1 MAKEII
7 RTDKAPAPL
16 GGAPYNQ
23 AVKTGNLVFLAG
35 QIPVDAETG
44 ALVEGGVTEQAHK
57 CFDNVAAILEA
68 AGSDLSKVVRAQ
80 VYMIDLAEFG
90 EMNAVYAERMGEP
103 YPARSTFQVAGLP
116 AGARVEIEIGRAHV

>member
-7 RTDKAPAPL
+7 RTDNAPAPL

-23 AVKTGNLVFLAG
+23 AVRTGNLVFLAG
-35 QIPVDAETG
+35 QIPIDVATG
-44 ALVEGGVTEQAHK
+44 ALVEGGITEQTHA

-68 AGSDLSKVVRAQ
+68 AGSDLTKVVRAQ

-90 EMNAVYAERMGEP
+90 DMNAVYAERMGEP
-103 YPARSTFQVAGLP
+103 FPARSTFQVAGLP
-116 AGARVEIEIGRAHV
+116 AGARVEIEVVAEV

>member
-7 RTDKAPAPL
+7 RTDNAPAPL

-23 AVKTGNLVFLAG
+23 AVKAGGLVFLAG
-35 QIPVDAETG
+35 QIPLDAETG
-44 ALVEGGVTEQAHK
+44 QLVEGGIVEQTHT

-68 AGSDLSKVVRAQ
+68 AGSDLTKVIRAQ

-90 EMNAVYAERMGEP
+90 EMNGVYSERMGQP
-103 YPARSTFQVAGLP
+103 YPARSTFQVASLP
-116 AGARVEIEIGRAHV
+116 AGARVEIEVVAEA

>member
-7 RTDKAPAPL
+7 RTDNAPAPL

-23 AVKTGNLVFLAG
+23 AVKTGGLVFLAG
-35 QIPVDAETG
+35 QIPLDAETG
-44 ALVEGGVTEQAHK
+44 ALVEGGVTEQTHK

-90 EMNAVYAERMGEP
+90 DMNAVYAERMGEP
-103 YPARSTFQVAGLP
+103 FPARSTFQVAALP
-116 AGARVEIEIGRAHV
+116 AGARVEIEVVAEV

>member
-7 RTDKAPAPL
+7 RTDNAPAPL

-23 AVKTGNLVFLAG
+23 AVKTGGLVFLAG
-35 QIPVDAETG
+35 QIPVDAATG
-44 ALVEGGVTEQAHK
+44 QLVEGGIVEQTHK

-90 EMNAVYAERMGEP
+90 EMNGVYAERMAEP
-103 YPARSTFQVAGLP
+103 FPARSTFQVANLP
-116 AGARVEIEIGRAHV
+116 AGARVEIEVVAEA

>member
-7 RTDKAPAPL
+7 RTDNAPAPL

-35 QIPVDAETG
+35 QIPLDAATG
-44 ALVEGGVTEQAHK
+44 ALVEGGITEQTHT

-68 AGSDLSKVVRAQ
+68 AGSDLSKVIRAQ

-103 YPARSTFQVAGLP
+103 YPARSTFQVANLP
-116 AGARVEIEIGRAHV
+116 AGARVEIEVVAEA